1 MLRSLMPDFLI
12 STSSP
17 RSRES
22 GSALLFVIILV
33 VVIAGGWYGLSNL
46 RRNSE
51 IEGKQFA
58 QEVIERVAVQ
68 HDGKYLH
75 SIVAADR
82 RIAFPPATEQG
93 FIDGF
98 IKLGAPDR
106 NYSVDGSRTFESYV
120 FSPHVTFRSILTYA
134 DRHATTLDYTV
145 VSQATRHCLK
155 ISRRRDF

>member
-1 MLRSLMPDFLI
+1 MPDPFV
-12 STSSP
+12 SKVKP
-17 RSRES
+17 RSRQN
-22 GSALLFVIILV
+22 GSALLFVIILI
-33 VVIAGGWYGLSNL
+33 VVIAGGWYGLSTL

-58 QEVIERVAVQ
+58 REVIERVAVQ

-98 IKLGAPDR
+98 TQLGAP
-106 NYSVDGSRTFESYV
+106 NQNFSVDGNLTFESYF
-120 FSPHVTFRSILTYA
+120 FSPHGTFKSILTYP
-134 DRHATTLDYTV
+134 DRHATILVTV
-145 VSQATRHCLK
+145 GKPRGYWVLTDLAITWERPPE
-155 ISRRRDF
+155 

>member
-1 MLRSLMPDFLI
+1 MPDFLF
-12 STSSP
+12 STLKP

-22 GSALLFVIILV
+22 GSALLFVIILI
-33 VVIAGGWYGLSNL
+33 VVIAGGWYGLSSL

-51 IEGKQFA
+51 IEGQQFA
-58 QEVIERVAVQ
+58 REVIERVAVQ

-98 IKLGAPDR
+98 TKLGAPDR
-106 NYSVDGSRTFESYV
+106 NFSVNGNLTFESYF
-120 FSPHVTFRSILTYA
+120 FSPHRTFKSILTYP
-134 DRHATTLDYTV
+134 DRHATILVTV
-145 VSQATRHCLK
+145 AKPRGYWVLNDLAITWERPPE
-155 ISRRRDF
+155 